1 MARMD
6 IDDAAAAAS
15 ATFNMTPMIDVVF
28 QLIIFLM
35 LANDM
40 SRKEIEDLEL
50 PEAMHASEDKGEKEK
65 YRVIVNLLKSDVPGA
80 PPTLKVKGQEM
91 TITEFQQFIKPDA
104 DRNREPEQPHAS
116 ELYILL
122 RADRKSRWQD
132 VQWVM
137 QSLADPGLKV
147 YKLQFATH
155 NPQPDNAPVSG
166 K

>member
-1 MARMD
+1 MATKPNPNAD
-6 IDDAAAAAS
+6 PNEGVG
-15 ATFNMTPMIDVVF
+15 FNMTPMIDVVF

-50 PEAMHASEDKGEKEK
+50 PEAVHASEDKGEKEK
-65 YRVIVNLLKSDVPGA
+65 YRIIVNLLVNDKPGA
-80 PPTLKVKGQEM
+80 PPMLKVKGQEM
-91 TITEFQQFIKPDA
+91 DLDVFKQFIRPEA
-104 DRNREPEQPHAS
+104 DRNREPDGPRAS
-116 ELYILL
+116 ELFILI

-137 QSLADPGLKV
+137 QACADPALRI

-155 NPQPDNAPVSG
+155 NPQPDNAS